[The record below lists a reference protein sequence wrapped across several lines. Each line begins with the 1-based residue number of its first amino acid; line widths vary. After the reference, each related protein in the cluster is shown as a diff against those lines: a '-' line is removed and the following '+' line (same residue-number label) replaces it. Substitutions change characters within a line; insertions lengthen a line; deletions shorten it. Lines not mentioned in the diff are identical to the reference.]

1 LPPKILND
9 ELVTPAKMPE
19 CHTSKGV
26 IPLQDYYRA
35 GDAQQVSKRAPK
47 TQSNRSIINIE
58 EDEHTESVVQRP
70 ALTSAGSG
78 RTSFASLDQRSSHGR
93 TLPQLTFASNNISE
107 SLKSHESTQN
117 GMHAIGLQSPAQVAT
132 PRENFHQTPTSDCPQ
147 TASEPQT
154 TSPRQQTRPKM
165 QSPKKDRAVP
175 KQQTLPTPPK
185 PRRKPAERSR
195 KTPSSPV
202 PKSSSDYRPLVDA
215 TELDLLELRST
226 CKTTL
231 RSANAKHNVTGKP
244 QTPFRSRNNL
254 PQGTHRSSRHFQCTC
269 AYPFPT
275 CYAPDDPL
283 GCPKRIEAEQR
294 MTEMNGR
301 QDRCLEVRYIGSRSP
316 Q

>member
-1 LPPKILND
+1 
-9 ELVTPAKMPE
+9 
-19 CHTSKGV
+19 
-26 IPLQDYYRA
+26 
-35 GDAQQVSKRAPK
+35 
-47 TQSNRSIINIE
+47 
-58 EDEHTESVVQRP
+58 
-70 ALTSAGSG
+70 
-78 RTSFASLDQRSSHGR
+78 
-93 TLPQLTFASNNISE
+93 
-107 SLKSHESTQN
+107 
-117 GMHAIGLQSPAQVAT
+117 
-132 PRENFHQTPTSDCPQ
+132 
-147 TASEPQT
+147 
-154 TSPRQQTRPKM
+154 M